1 MKGLSG
7 DAYRVSLSSSVSS
20 SNRGSGH
27 YDCDAFIWGEG
38 NSGLLGHGSETS
50 QRIPKNLNGPLE
62 GIHASSVSCGPW
74 HTAVVTSTGQLFTF
88 GDGTFGVLG
97 HGDRKSVSVPRKA
110 EFLQGPTHCPSSLCY
125 RLVPTCVAALD
136 ESIFCKVSC
145 GHSMTIALTTNG
157 HVYTMG
163 SHVSGLLG
171 NPQAVKELPICVEGN
186 LTKNFVQEIA
196 CGAFHVAV
204 ITSKT
209 EVYTWGKGASGQ
221 LGHGDTDDRNP
232 PFLVEALKDKED
244 KSVACGTSF
253 TAAMCLH
260 KSVPVVINQNAL
272 AASFC
277 LISKDNVTI
286 FMIVDLYSAM
296 LAAVRR
302 LIRFPEAL
310 QTIMNKIKNKKALV

>member
-1 MKGLSG
+1 MDLWREYMLRRCLVDRGTQLLSLLLGNYLLLVMEHLVFWDMLTAKVYPYPGKQNSSKGLLTVR
-7 DAYRVSLSSSVSS
+7 A
-20 SNRGSGH
+20 
-27 YDCDAFIWGEG
+27 A
-38 NSGLLGHGSETS
+38 
-50 QRIPKNLNGPLE
+50 
-62 GIHASSVSCGPW
+62 CGVW
-74 HTAVVTSTGQLFTF
+74 HTAAVVEVMVGSPNTSNCSSRRLFTW
-88 GDGTFGVLG
+88 GDGDKGHLG
-97 HGDRKSVSVPRKA
+97 H
-110 EFLQGPTHCPSSLCY
+110 
-125 RLVPTCVAALD
+125 
-136 ESIFCKVSC
+136 VSC

-171 NPQAVKELPICVEGN
+171 NPQAVEELPICVEGN

-253 TAAMCLH
+253 TAAIKCH
-260 KSVPVVINQNAL
+260 NFI
-272 AASFC
+272 
-277 LISKDNVTI
+277 
-286 FMIVDLYSAM
+286 IVDMYSAM

-310 QTIMNKIKNKKALV
+310 QTIMNKIKNKKLMYDAFS

>member
-1 MKGLSG
+1 
-7 DAYRVSLSSSVSS
+7 
-20 SNRGSGH
+20 
-27 YDCDAFIWGEG
+27 
-38 NSGLLGHGSETS
+38 
-50 QRIPKNLNGPLE
+50 
-62 GIHASSVSCGPW
+62 
-74 HTAVVTSTGQLFTF
+74 
-88 GDGTFGVLG
+88 
-97 HGDRKSVSVPRKA
+97 
-110 EFLQGPTHCPSSLCY
+110 
-125 RLVPTCVAALD
+125 
-136 ESIFCKVSC
+136 
-145 GHSMTIALTTNG
+145 MTIALATNG

-171 NPQAVKELPICVEGN
+171 NPQAVEELPICVEGN

-277 LISKDNVTI
+277 LISKENVTI
-286 FMIVDLYSAM
+286 L
-296 LAAVRR
+296 
-302 LIRFPEAL
+302 
-310 QTIMNKIKNKKALV
+310 